1 MRNRAIVVA
10 ALLFLAPLP
19 QSVQGQQPV
28 NQEVFKGQGTNA
40 NTFVSGVGIN
50 GIGTAMF
57 LDVFQDSRTGDTFL
71 LLRVIA
77 HPERGSNGT
86 TYFLFGAIPTADF
99 VIDPD
104 LRFATLNMGA
114 PLGK

>member
-77 HPERGSNGT
+77 HPGRGSNGT

-99 VIDPD
+99 VIDRICD
-104 LRFATLNMGA
+104 SRH
-114 PLGK
+114 